1 VDSVVWCDVVVSGV
15 FGCYSNCV
23 WVDDVDV
30 DGVGEYGV
38 ELRCSIFHLV
48 LVVQDSRARGRRKC
62 SEQSS
67 SQTRH
72 GVDDSTTLGNQ
83 LRTDFDAKTDR
94 KKKGLL
100 GFLFLLCHGDEVV
113 YRYGW

>member
-1 VDSVVWCDVVVSGV
+1 MDSVVGCDAVVSGV

-48 LVVQDSRARGRRKC
+48 LVVQDSRSRAG
-62 SEQSS
+62 EF
-67 SQTRH
+67 
-72 GVDDSTTLGNQ
+72 NNW
-83 LRTDFDAKTDR
+83 
-94 KKKGLL
+94 
-100 GFLFLLCHGDEVV
+100 FLLWETQPPF
-113 YRYGW
+113 